1 MKIPALQ
8 RFRRKLRAGES
19 VYGVWVT
26 LEAAAVTDI
35 SVGLGLDWVVIDAE
49 HGHLDWAEILEHVR
63 ATVRSNTVALVR
75 LSEANPGLIKRALD
89 IGADGIVIPRVET
102 ADQLRSI
109 IRSSRHAPLGTRGI
123 GDERATCW
131 GHCFTEHVR
140 ESNANVLVVP
150 ILETGLAEHNLK
162 SLLSVEGTDVFFFDP
177 ADYSAD
183 TGLPGELEGPVTAA
197 AHDKMVHEVRKH
209 GKHAGVVAVT
219 DEALT
224 TYRDRGFTMLGVG
237 FDGGLILSG
246 IRSMLHLVGRSSNLQ
261 TTFNLSQKDQP
272 DESERA
278 PGFPAKTKN

>member
-1 MKIPALQ
+1 MKTPALD
-8 RFRRKLRAGES
+8 RFRRKLVAGEP
-19 VYGVWVT
+19 VYGLWVT

-35 SVGLGLDWVVIDAE
+35 AAGLGLDWVVIDAE
-49 HGHLDWAEILEHVR
+49 HGHLDWADILEHVR
-63 ATVRSNTVALVR
+63 ATVRSDTVALVR

-109 IRSSRHAPLGTRGI
+109 IRFSRHAPLGTRGI

-150 ILETGLAEHNLK
+150 ILETSLAERNLQ
-162 SLLSVEGTDVFFFDP
+162 SLLNIEGTEVFFFDP

-183 TGLPGELEGPVTAA
+183 TGLPGELEGPVVAA
-197 AHDKMVHEVRKH
+197 AHDRMVHEVRKR
-209 GKHAGVVAVT
+209 GKHAGVVAVS

-224 TYRDRGFTMLGVG
+224 NYRDRGFAMLGFG

-246 IRSMLHLVGRSSNLQ
+246 IRSMLNLIGRSSNLE
-261 TTFNLSQKDQP
+261 TTFNPNRKD
-272 DESERA
+272 
-278 PGFPAKTKN
+278 